1 MGSLA
6 FTRKKTSHRTA
17 MVAPLHGALVLLA
30 FVLHLHRNWYLVCC
44 DELLGTCCHVWI
56 FCNHSNEISQVCD
69 SICDLHYACTVDAD
83 VGWHVCDDQGSS
95 SSDTW
100 PGMLR
105 EQNQLGA
112 WSRYVFQLL
121 RAFLQTVRGQLLL
134 ESKRLIETP
143 AKTIRF
149 AGNG

>member
-69 SICDLHYACTVDAD
+69 SICDLHHACTVDAD
-83 VGWHVCDDQGSS
+83 VGWHVCDVHKTNSVLGL
-95 SSDTW
+95 
-100 PGMLR
+100 GMYFSYFVLFFKLFVD
-105 EQNQLGA
+105 NYCL
-112 WSRYVFQLL
+112 
-121 RAFLQTVRGQLLL
+121 
-134 ESKRLIETP
+134 
-143 AKTIRF
+143 
-149 AGNG
+149 N